1 MTTPSLTTST
11 SSRQQLGIAILRIV
25 TGLVFTVHG
34 AQKLFVFGFAG
45 VTGAFGKMG
54 LPMPGLLGPVVALL
68 EFFGGLALIIGVLTR
83 LAAIGLAVEM
93 LGAILVVHLAA
104 GFFNPGGFEY
114 PLTLVSAMICIALAG
129 PGSLSVDSMLASRRG
144 GVR

>member
-1 MTTPSLTTST
+1 MTTSSLTTST
-11 SSRQQLGIAILRIV
+11 SSQQQLGIAILRIV
-25 TGLVFTVHG
+25 TGLVFVVHG
-34 AQKLFVFGFAG
+34 AQKLFVFGLAG
-45 VTGAFGKMG
+45 VAGAFGKMG

-68 EFFGGLALIIGVLTR
+68 EFFGGLALIIGLLAR

-114 PLTLVSAMICIALAG
+114 PLTLTSAMICIALAG